1 MSKSAPKNVVLV
13 GRINVGKSSLFNR
26 LTGRKHA
33 LVSAEPGTT
42 RDRRIAETEWNNT
55 TLHLIDT
62 GGVEYSTTSDQ
73 WQPKITKQT
82 EQALKESDLVL
93 LVVSAKDGVLP
104 QDKAWAK
111 KLRGK
116 YPTLLVVNKVDTAKL
131 DMAVFDFHVLG
142 LSEPLPVSATTGR
155 QTGDLLDAITN
166 KLAELPKR
174 RRSRRAVSLSNETAL
189 RLSILG
195 QPNAGKSS
203 LINALLGEERVIAD
217 QTAHTTREAHDIPFA
232 YKNHDLLIVDTP
244 GIRRSKQKRGSLEAE
259 SVEVSLQHAER
270 ADVVLLVVDAERGP
284 TVQDQRLASKIAEQ
298 GNGLILVINKW
309 DLIEDKDAGT
319 IKSYEKKF
327 RDLLPGLNWVPMI
340 FISATTKL
348 RARLVL
354 DTAIEVAKNRLLEIP
369 SDKLNDFY
377 KTATRKHRPSKGGGV
392 KHPTVLGFE
401 QIGTKPPYFEMTVQ
415 GELHPSYLRF
425 LENQLREHFSL
436 SGTPVNIKTK
446 EIKKIHGKGGK
457 DLERTR
463 R

>member
-42 RDRRIAETEWNNT
+42 RDRRIAYAEWNNT
-55 TLHLIDT
+55 ALHLIDT
-62 GGVEYSTTSDQ
+62 GGVEHSESKDN
-73 WQPKITKQT
+73 WQPQITKQT
-82 EQALKESDLVL
+82 EQALKDADLVL

-142 LSEPLPVSATTGR
+142 LGEPIPVSATTGR
-155 QTGDLLDAITN
+155 QTGDLLDEIVKTLD
-166 KLAELPKR
+166 KLPTR
-174 RRSRRAVSLSNETAL
+174 RRSRKAVDLTDETAL

-217 QTAHTTREAHDIPFA
+217 QKAHTTRESHDIPFT
-232 YKNHDLLIVDTP
+232 YKKNNLLIVDTP
-244 GIRRSKQKRGSLEAE
+244 GVRRSKQKRDSLESE
-259 SVEVSLQHAER
+259 SVESSLQHAER
-270 ADVVLLVVDAERGP
+270 ADVVLLVIDAKRGP

-298 GNGLILVINKW
+298 GNALILVVNKW

-319 IKSYEKKF
+319 LKTYEKKF
-327 RDLLPGLNWVPMI
+327 RDQLPGLDWAPMI

-348 RARLVL
+348 RARETLDSALV
-354 DTAIEVAKNRLLEIP
+354 AAKNRLIEI
-369 SDKLNDFY
+369 DEEKLKEFY
-377 KTATRKHRPSKGGGV
+377 QSATKKHRPSKGGGV
-392 KHPTVLGFE
+392 KHPSVLSFV
-401 QIGTKPPYFEMTVQ
+401 QIGTKPPSFEMTVH

-425 LENQLREHFSL
+425 LEKQLRESFKL
-436 SGTPVNIKTK
+436 TGTPVRIKTR

-457 DLERTR
+457 DLERSR